1 MGLVTRIDD
10 YCIFVSRENLLV
22 KGNCMKKTW
31 TKVLAYMLAVTM
43 CFSAFNVPVYAQE
56 STITA
61 ASTEAETTSEAVTEE
76 ATLPGNDAETT
87 TEKVASTEETGS
99 TEKATVDEDDSST
112 WDQVTTENVFE
123 GKNYKVIFTLTSNW
137 DEGYNAKVKI
147 ENIGDSTIQNWY
159 LGFDY
164 NNSITNIWNAEVSS
178 NEGNEYVIKNVGWNQ
193 DIVAGNSIEFGLSGD
208 HAFKGFPENYEL
220 IGTSKEVAEN
230 DYTIQYKLDSDW
242 GTGFTG
248 SISITN
254 NTDAALEDWVLE
266 FDFDREITE
275 IWDGVIENHEGN
287 HYIVRNAGYNSAIAP
302 DEKVSIGIKGCGG
315 ALGDDLQKFN
325 LYFVI

>member
-1 MGLVTRIDD
+1 
-10 YCIFVSRENLLV
+10 
-22 KGNCMKKTW
+22 
-31 TKVLAYMLAVTM
+31 M
-43 CFSAFNVPVYAQE
+43 CFSAVNAPVYAQE
-56 STITA
+56 STV
-61 ASTEAETTSEAVTEE
+61 TEALTEKESTSEAVTEE

-123 GKNYKVIFTLTSNW
+123 GENYKVIFTLTSNW
-137 DEGYNAKVKI
+137 DSGYNAKVKL
-147 ENIGDSTIQNWY
+147 ENTGYSTIQNWY
-159 LGFDY
+159 LEFDY
-164 NNSITNIWNAEVSS
+164 NNSKTNIWNAEISS

-193 DIVAGNSIEFGLSGD
+193 DIVAGNSIEFGLSDD

-254 NTDAALEDWVLE
+254 NTDTALED
-266 FDFDREITE
+266 
-275 IWDGVIENHEGN
+275 
-287 HYIVRNAGYNSAIAP
+287 
-302 DEKVSIGIKGCGG
+302 
-315 ALGDDLQKFN
+315 
-325 LYFVI
+325 